1 MVKRVRTICIRTSS
15 QHQDC
20 VKSLRIQS
28 YSGPYFPTLVLRISP
43 YSVRMRE
50 NTDQKNSEYG
60 LFSRSAESQRFSYV
74 FMGYRKRLLVW
85 NGLIEI
91 NYFSTAIM
99 KMLCFLWNLPKF
111 KRLFQRLF
119 PEMSLEK

>member
-20 VKSLRIQS
+20 VKSVPIQS
-28 YSGPYFPTLVLRISP
+28 YSGPYFPALVLRISP
-43 YSVRMRE
+43 YSVRMLE

-60 LFSRSAESQRFSYV
+60 HFSRSAESQRFFYV
-74 FMGYRKRLLVW
+74 FRGYRKRLLVW

-91 NYFSTAIM
+91 NYFSIAIM
-99 KMLCFLWNLPKF
+99 KMLCFLWHLPKF
-111 KRLFQRLF
+111 KGLFQSLF
-119 PEMSLEK
+119 SEMFLEK